1 MDNSALK
8 ILFLTNSFFH
18 HENIPG
24 MKIFLT
30 WKYFWHSHISDMK
43 TFLTWKYSWHENIPD
58 MKIILTLSYFHH
70 ENIGWWQRKAVERMT
85 LIPDKDKRE
94 QSWRCVANPR
104 FCNQGIE
111 HQKTFSQPSGHL
123 YVIIRISVFVISN
136 KATWSFCNQGI
147 ERQKTFSQPSGQ
159 LYAFFRS
166 PIRPL
171 ETSWRMCICHI

>member
-1 MDNSALK
+1 
-8 ILFLTNSFFH
+8 
-18 HENIPG
+18 
-24 MKIFLT
+24 
-30 WKYFWHSHISDMK
+30 
-43 TFLTWKYSWHENIPD
+43 

-70 ENIGWWQRKAVERMT
+70 ENIRRWQRKAVERMT

-94 QSWRCVANPR
+94 QSWRWVANPR

-147 ERQKTFSQPSGQ
+147 ERQKTFSQPSGHLYVIIRISVFVISNKATWSFCNQ
-159 LYAFFRS
+159 GIERQKTFLQPSGHLYAFFRS

>member
-8 ILFLTNSFFH
+8 ILFLTNSYFH
-18 HENIPG
+18 HENISS
-24 MKIFLT
+24 MEIFLT
-30 WKYFWHSHISDMK
+30 LSYFR
-43 TFLTWKYSWHENIPD
+43 HENIPD
-58 MKIILTLSYFHH
+58 LKIIPILSYFRH

-94 QSWRCVANPR
+94 QSWRWVANPR

-136 KATWSFCNQGI
+136 KATSSFCNQGI
-147 ERQKTFSQPSGQ
+147 ERQKTFSQPSGH

-171 ETSWRMCICHI
+171 ETS